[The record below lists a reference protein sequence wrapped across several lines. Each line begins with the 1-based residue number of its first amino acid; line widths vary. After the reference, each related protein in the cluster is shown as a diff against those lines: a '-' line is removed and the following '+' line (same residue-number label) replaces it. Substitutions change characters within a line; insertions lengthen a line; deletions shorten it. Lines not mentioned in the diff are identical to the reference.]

1 MYNEKIDEIIYLL
14 KNNNI
19 SDFIASLSLIVAI
32 IAVIVTIIINVRE
45 NKKYINSLKPLLSFS
60 LYEMN
65 GLLLLDEFMLY
76 LTEETQGII
85 AI

>member
-14 KNNNI
+14 KNNSI

-45 NKKYINSLKPLLSFS
+45 NKRYINSYIPSSKIGYFI
-60 LYEMN
+60 Y
-65 GLLLLDEFMLY
+65 
-76 LTEETQGII
+76 
-85 AI
+85 

>member
-14 KNNNI
+14 KNNSI
-19 SDFIASLSLIVAI
+19 SDFIDSLSLIVAI

-65 GLLLLDEFMLY
+65 GLLLLLVKNNGQSEAK
-76 LTEETQGII
+76 I
-85 AI
+85 

>member
-14 KNNNI
+14 KNNSI

-45 NKKYINSLKPLLSFS
+45 NKNILIWLADKSVDLAIAYLPIITNSL
-60 LYEMN
+60 N
-65 GLLLLDEFMLY
+65 
-76 LTEETQGII
+76 
-85 AI
+85 

>member
-14 KNNNI
+14 KNNSI

-45 NKKYINSLKPLLSFS
+45 NKNILIWLADKSVDLAIAYLPIITNSL
-60 LYEMN
+60 N
-65 GLLLLDEFMLY
+65 W
-76 LTEETQGII
+76 
-85 AI
+85 

>member
-14 KNNNI
+14 KNNSI
-19 SDFIASLSLIVAI
+19 SDFIDSLSLIVAI

-60 LYEMN
+60 L
-65 GLLLLDEFMLY
+65 
-76 LTEETQGII
+76 
-85 AI
+85 

>member
-60 LYEMN
+60 FE
-65 GLLLLDEFMLY
+65 
-76 LTEETQGII
+76 
-85 AI
+85 